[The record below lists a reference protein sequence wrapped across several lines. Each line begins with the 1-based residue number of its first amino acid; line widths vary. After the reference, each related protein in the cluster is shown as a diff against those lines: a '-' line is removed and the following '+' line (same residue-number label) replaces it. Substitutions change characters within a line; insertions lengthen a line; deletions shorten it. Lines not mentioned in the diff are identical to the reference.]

1 VTVAGARPV
10 GRWRA
15 AYARRSIAR
24 SWLATV
30 SWLVVVGFVL
40 MATVGPLMI
49 GADPER
55 QSNVTLA
62 GFGTAGHP
70 LGTDDLGRDFLARLV
85 YGARPLLLV
94 AFLATAVAAAIG
106 TTVGM
111 LAGYLGG
118 WGEQIL
124 MRVTDVGLAF
134 PSMLLIILVVAASGP
149 GVRSLVVGVGVALSP
164 GLARL
169 ARALTAREAARDY
182 VLAARLGGTRSPRI
196 MVQEILPNIAGPLL
210 AQVVMTLSVAAGFA
224 AGLSYLGLGI
234 QPPTPD
240 WGYMVQAGQE
250 FIYSAPR
257 MAVLPAALTLIFVV
271 ASNFVGDD
279 LRDALDPRSRR

>member
-1 VTVAGARPV
+1 MTVAGARPV

>member
-1 VTVAGARPV
+1 MRPV
-10 GRWRA
+10 ERWRA

-40 MATVGPLMI
+40 MATIGPLVI

-85 YGARPLLLV
+85 YGAQPLLLV
-94 AFLATAVAAAIG
+94 AFLATVLAALIG

-111 LAGYLGG
+111 LAGYVGG

-196 MVQEILPNIAGPLL
+196 MIQEILPNIAGPLL

>member
-1 VTVAGARPV
+1 MTVAGARPV

-40 MATVGPLMI
+40 MATIGPLMI

-85 YGARPLLLV
+85 YGAQPLLLV
-94 AFLATAVAAAIG
+94 AFLATTVAALIG

-149 GVRSLVVGVGVALSP
+149 GVRSLVIGVGVALSP

-196 MVQEILPNIAGPLL
+196 MIQEILPNIAGPLL

>member
-1 VTVAGARPV
+1 MTVAGTRPI
-10 GRWRA
+10 GRWAA
-15 AYARRSIAR
+15 AYGRRSIAR
-24 SWLATV
+24 SWLAAI
-30 SWLVVVGFVL
+30 SWLVLIGFILV
-40 MATVGPLMI
+40 AVVGPLLI

-55 QSNVTLA
+55 QTNVTLA

-94 AFLATAVAAAIG
+94 AFLATALAALLG
-106 TTVGM
+106 TTVGL

-118 WGEQIL
+118 RWEQLL
-124 MRVTDVGLAF
+124 MRVTDIGLAF

-149 GVRSLVVGVGVALSP
+149 GMRSLSLGVGVALAP

-169 ARALTAREAARDY
+169 ARALTAREASRDY

-196 MVQEILPNIAGPLL
+196 MVQEILPNIAGPML
-210 AQVVMTLSVAAGFA
+210 AQIVMTLSVAAGFA

-250 FIYSAPR
+250 FIYTAPR
-257 MAVLPAALTLIFVV
+257 LVVLPAALTLIFVV

-279 LRDALDPRSRR
+279 LRDALDPRRRR

>member
-1 VTVAGARPV
+1 MTVAGARPV

-40 MATVGPLMI
+40 MATIGPLMI

-85 YGARPLLLV
+85 YGAQPLLLV
-94 AFLATAVAAAIG
+94 AFLATVLAAVIG

-124 MRVTDVGLAF
+124 MRVTDIGLAF

-196 MVQEILPNIAGPLL
+196 MIQEILPNIAGPLL

>member
-1 VTVAGARPV
+1 MTVAGARPV

-24 SWLATV
+24 SWLAAISWTV
-30 SWLVVVGFVL
+30 VIGFVL
-40 MATVGPLMI
+40 MATVGPLLV

-55 QSNVTLA
+55 QTNVTLA
-62 GFGTAGHP
+62 GFGAPGHP
-70 LGTDDLGRDFLARLV
+70 LGTDDLGRDLLARLV
-85 YGARPLLLV
+85 YGAQPLLLV
-94 AFLATAVAAAIG
+94 AFLATVLAAAIG

-124 MRVTDVGLAF
+124 MRVTDIGLAF

-149 GVRSLVVGVGVALSP
+149 GVRSLVIGVGVALSP

-182 VLAARLGGTRSPRI
+182 VLAARLGGTRSPRVI
-196 MVQEILPNIAGPLL
+196 VQEILPNITGPMV

-257 MAVLPAALTLIFVV
+257 LVVLPAALTLVFVV
-271 ASNFVGDD
+271 ACNFVGDD

>member
-1 VTVAGARPV
+1 MTVAGARPV

-40 MATVGPLMI
+40 MATIGPLMI

-85 YGARPLLLV
+85 YGAQPLLLV
-94 AFLATAVAAAIG
+94 AFLATTVAALIG

-196 MVQEILPNIAGPLL
+196 MIQEILPNIAGPLL

>member
-40 MATVGPLMI
+40 MATIGPLMI

-85 YGARPLLLV
+85 YGAQPLLLV
-94 AFLATAVAAAIG
+94 AFLATTVAALIG

-149 GVRSLVVGVGVALSP
+149 GVRSLVIGVGVALSP

-196 MVQEILPNIAGPLL
+196 MIQEILPNIAGPLL